1 MGKSGDQGCLL
12 TVHDAQTLR
21 TVDYIVRTYSY
32 RYRILGSCNG
42 LLLVGQYAPLGY
54 LNDQLRLWNPCI
66 RKSLI
71 LQPCPFRPYL
81 PDNLSCYLF
90 GFSPRSKDYK
100 VVAFELDESQGSE
113 NEKMYTLSNQQWT
126 VRNKALNISN
136 LNTNDMFGL
145 FYFLFTAV
153 YFRGAAYWLG
163 NNDKR
168 TKAITH
174 ICSFDFDEESFTFL
188 ELPFSWDDRTCW
200 FLFLLGESLAIFNIS
215 EVTSSIWVLQQDN
228 KKEPWT
234 LRFSGKSS
242 WRGYQH
248 KGKGHCY
255 GRVVVSL

>member
-1 MGKSGDQGCLL
+1 MKTSKNPTTSSNYLPPEVWAQILSTLPAKTLIQLRCVCKSWCSIIDNPDFAHMRAHINSENNASKKLLVALEGIGKSGDQGCLL

-71 LQPCPFRPYL
+71 LPTCPFRLYL

-113 NEKMYTLSNQQWT
+113 NEKMYS
-126 VRNKALNISN
+126 
-136 LNTNDMFGL
+136 
-145 FYFLFTAV
+145 V
-153 YFRGAAYWLG
+153 YCSLYAETSLG
-163 NNDKR
+163 
-168 TKAITH
+168 
-174 ICSFDFDEESFTFL
+174 S
-188 ELPFSWDDRTCW
+188 
-200 FLFLLGESLAIFNIS
+200 
-215 EVTSSIWVLQQDN
+215 
-228 KKEPWT
+228 
-234 LRFSGKSS
+234 
-242 WRGYQH
+242 
-248 KGKGHCY
+248 
-255 GRVVVSL
+255 